1 MTSAQRG
8 RGGPKIPQICGQTVS
23 KFCGQREGRVKKS
36 EKGVDG
42 INGSPLGCCRSCV

>member
-36 EKGVDG
+36 EKGVPSWKLLVQMHPE
-42 INGSPLGCCRSCV
+42 N